1 MLCEKVK
8 LMCIDLGF
16 MVHDSLSLEFY
27 DFAFA
32 FSRCSNFISLL
43 FARQCEKE
51 PCRSFHSLTYIHSS
65 IHCKSFIFV
74 CVAIWH
80 DYSQCLQFYNL
91 LHFEIFDRRE
101 FWVDSVIKYTRLSI
115 FVYLFFFCCCCC
127 FVFFFL
133 SFSIVVNF
141 IWAIQG
147 MSYKVFH
154 GIIYCIGRVCE
165 KHKTNIG

>member
-1 MLCEKVK
+1 MTLCLLNSMTLHSVFLVVPIIFRCYLQDNVK
-8 LMCIDLGF
+8 KNL
-16 MVHDSLSLEFY
+16 VV
-27 DFAFA
+27 
-32 FSRCSNFISLL
+32 
-43 FARQCEKE
+43 
-51 PCRSFHSLTYIHSS
+51 PFHSLTYIHSS

-91 LHFEIFDRRE
+91 LHFEIFDRSE
-101 FWVDSVIKYTRLSI
+101 FWVDSVIKYTRLFIYICLFI
-115 FVYLFFFCCCCC
+115 FLLLLLFR
-127 FVFFFL
+127 VFFL